1 MPTCL
6 KATYVGT
13 QSGGPAVFY
22 DSAGSAYTI
31 PYTLAQVVVRDKITS
46 IDNCGLLALSSAEYA
61 ALKVSSGE
69 SGSSGGGACAN
80 PFSMSAEDGGL
91 LSAAIVGCWAAAYFV
106 RSVINVVKNG
116 VES

>member
-1 MPTCL
+1 M
-6 KATYVGT
+6 
-13 QSGGPAVFY
+13 
-22 DSAGSAYTI
+22 
-31 PYTLAQVVVRDKITS
+31 AQVQARVVTCVAGTPQYD
-46 IDNCGLLALSSAEYA
+46 GAALSTGVDP
-61 ALKVSSGE
+61 VSCLLPDGVHYGRPVIVDAYLSDQPIVAD
-69 SGSSGGGACAN
+69 SSSGGGACTN

>member
-1 MPTCL
+1 M
-6 KATYVGT
+6 
-13 QSGGPAVFY
+13 
-22 DSAGSAYTI
+22 SAGVVRLNDD
-31 PYTLAQVVVRDKITS
+31 PQVVPNVLVVDTTAS
-46 IDNCGLLALSSAEYA
+46 DLASCGLVAMSGAEYLALKNA
-61 ALKVSSGE
+61 
-69 SGSSGGGACAN
+69 SGSTGADGGGACTN